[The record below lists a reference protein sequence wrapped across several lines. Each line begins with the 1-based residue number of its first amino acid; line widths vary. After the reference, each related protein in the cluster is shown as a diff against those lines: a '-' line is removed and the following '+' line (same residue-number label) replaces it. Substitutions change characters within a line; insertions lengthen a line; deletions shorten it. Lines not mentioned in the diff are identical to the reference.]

1 VKIKTYKIRKFALFR
16 FLKAGLYAES
26 LGEELGLYTDP
37 YQKLYK
43 SELFRSIRLVT
54 DVGLHTGKITREE
67 SIQYMME
74 KEEENKLQFQK
85 QKDIWPGAK
94 TFL

>member
-1 VKIKTYKIRKFALFR
+1 
-16 FLKAGLYAES
+16 
-26 LGEELGLYTDP
+26 LYTDP
-37 YQKLYK
+37 YQKLAAYK

-74 KEEENKLQFQK
+74 KEEENNKLQFQK
-85 QKDIWPGAK
+85 QIYMGRAK
-94 TFL
+94 HSYKTGELKNRLKKPNI